1 MSVQVKICG
10 INHPDAAAAALK
22 GGARFVGLVFFER
35 SPRHVA
41 PPLAAEL
48 SRMIPT
54 GVRTVGLFVDPTN
67 EYLEHVVSQV
77 PLDLIQLHG
86 DEFPARVAEI
96 KAAFSMPV
104 MKAIKVSSIED
115 LACRRCLCLRSLT
128 GCCSMQNLPLR
139 FRRSPAATAFRSTG
153 RS

>member
-54 GVRTVGLFVDPTN
+54 GVRTVGLFVDPTTN
-67 EYLEHVVSQV
+67 TSNT
-77 PLDLIQLHG
+77 
-86 DEFPARVAEI
+86 
-96 KAAFSMPV
+96 
-104 MKAIKVSSIED
+104 SSVK
-115 LACRRCLCLRSLT
+115 S
-128 GCCSMQNLPLR
+128 
-139 FRRSPAATAFRSTG
+139 RST
-153 RS
+153 